1 MCFHLKVFTA
11 CLIEQKEK
19 LIWCTLLWSTRHQK
33 DKIKFPERKKK
44 FSKQQQ
50 NTEERIQKKNVLHNL
65 RDNYIQPRILHP
77 AKLSIKCKDKTAIF
91 KHKVAQNVYFPCI
104 LSHKIIRRCSLLKRC
119 SKQRKRKM

>member
-1 MCFHLKVFTA
+1 MMYIIMKYQTP
-11 CLIEQKEK
+11 ERQ
-19 LIWCTLLWSTRHQK
+19 
-33 DKIKFPERKKK
+33 DKISRKKKKK